1 MIDLNPESVRN
12 IAACAREF
20 QTEASMEPDES
31 PEPSLDDAAFESPA
45 QWHGDDRFIELK
57 NAIEDLEPDQQ
68 RTLVALMW
76 VGRGDYTVDDWEE
89 ALAYAGEAD
98 SVATADYL
106 IATPLLA
113 DYLEEGLIQ
122 HGYDGD

>member
-12 IAACAREF
+12 IAAYAREF
-20 QTEASMEPDES
+20 QTEASMEADDA
-31 PEPSLDDAAFESPA
+31 PEPAWDDDDFESSA
-45 QWHGDDRFIELK
+45 EWHGDDRFIELK

-89 ALAYAGEAD
+89 ALAYASEAD
-98 SVATADYL
+98 SVSTADYL

-113 DYLEEGLIQ
+113 DYLEEALIQ